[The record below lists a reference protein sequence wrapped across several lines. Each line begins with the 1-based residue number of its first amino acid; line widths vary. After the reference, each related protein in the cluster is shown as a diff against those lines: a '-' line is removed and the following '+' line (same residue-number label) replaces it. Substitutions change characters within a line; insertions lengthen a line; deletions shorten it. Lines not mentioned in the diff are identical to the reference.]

1 MLAVYD
7 RNIFPEMKVTWGT
20 YPNNI
25 GHTDYPGCFRCHD
38 GNHSAKD
45 GRAVTQDC
53 NACHNLLA
61 MDEANPKVLT
71 DLGIVESKPAEQK

>member
-1 MLAVYD
+1 MLAIWN
-7 RNIFPEMKVTWGT
+7 RNVFPAMKVTWGT

-38 GNHSAKD
+38 DEHASAD
-45 GRAVTQDC
+45 RRTVSQDC

-61 MDEANPKVLT
+61 MDEPEPKILD
-71 DLGIVESKPAEQK
+71 DLGVVEKK